1 MTPSLFS
8 FGRKRRHSEPAP
20 EESTGVDGLEE
31 AITAQSAAAVDAP
44 EPADAPEPE
53 PEPVDP
59 VDAALARWRSELVEL
74 GGVASLDDI
83 RMLDGVVDL
92 SAAHPSGLAQLYA
105 GRPTHLTSLI
115 REHSALSVA
124 RQSLREVAG
133 RTDSLARQFG
143 VAPVYLAIGVASW
156 TETVVSEHGAA
167 ASSASAASSTT
178 AASAGSSLSAPSAAS
193 SPVAEGSADAFDADA
208 AEAELARATAALD
221 ASRASHPD
229 SSSTARSA
237 QPGVVRTVNVPVLLR
252 PVRLSSAT
260 ADAALT
266 LDASIEVNPVLA
278 RALRRYGSTA
288 DVDAAARATLAG
300 AGFSPRSALERV
312 AALGREHLPGFE
324 IHEQQV
330 IGAFVHPGQA
340 LVEDLDEVWDRAR
353 ASALVAA
360 VAGDEEARAALDVDL
375 GEPVRTDRDPS
386 DERGAGD
393 LDPAQLDAVEAV
405 STGASLLLD
414 APPGSE
420 VAETLAA
427 IAADAAASGRTV
439 VHVPATS
446 ADGHAVAGALRDLGL
461 GDLVLDLT
469 EDGSWRRHVADAI
482 KESLG
487 AEPPEL
493 DVPAIVDMREELTV
507 TRDRVSRYVDALHR
521 ERAPWGVSVDDALER
536 LAELTS
542 DAHAART
549 RARVAPGR
557 LERLDDAGT
566 NRAHELLERAHE
578 LGVMTHAASTS
589 PWNGVAVAD
598 VDEATDSLVRLQ
610 RLSDELLPAV
620 IENAG
625 YVAGATSL
633 RRASTMGEWCEQLE
647 MLDGVRESLDVFQPA
662 VFERSAADMVIAT
675 ASKQWR
681 EDRSVQMSASD
692 RRHYAKAAR
701 DLVRPGRVVEDLHG
715 ELVKVQQRRETWRK
729 HDPEGGWPTLPHGLD
744 AMQATAQQTRELLDR
759 LQPVLGTA
767 PDAPVLM
774 DLPLETLLERA
785 GALADDDVTAQ
796 KLPQVNAVLAEL
808 DELGLSPLVAD
819 LAAREASADELDEEL
834 TFCWWSSILAQAL
847 RTDPD
852 LEGLD
857 AAALSGTARRLAELD
872 AEQSASLA
880 GPVHHAYARRVRTAV
895 EERKADARALY
906 IALSREDGVPL
917 RDILALHPIALTVKP
932 IWIIPPTLV
941 PQVLAPDAVVDLAVL
956 DASADVPVSRV
967 AAAMVRA
974 SQVIVV
980 GDLRRAETGL
990 AAELGSLLPSV
1001 TLPTGRN
1008 ALDAEIAAFL
1018 ATNGYEGVVDA
1029 IPAPPG
1035 TERLALSLV
1044 DGRGMPAPGQS
1055 AVETVGAEVDRVVD
1069 LVIEHAL
1076 THPEL
1081 SLGVVALNAR
1091 HADEIR
1097 RAAAAAVA
1105 GSPALEEFFATGI
1118 SEPFTVVDLPEAR
1131 SLRRDH
1137 VILAVGY
1144 AKTPHGR
1151 TIHSF
1156 GQVSERSGMV
1166 ELVEA
1171 LCASRG
1177 TTHVVSCLAA
1187 EDIDPERLHAP
1198 GARLLREVLAR
1209 AAGEAPQAEAGSA
1222 EVPDRLTSDLVA
1234 ALRRRDLLVVT
1245 GFGVEGGLRLPIA
1258 VGHPD
1263 YPGELV
1269 VAVLTDDADY
1279 VAEPSLRRRDRH
1291 WVERLEHRGW
1301 RVHRAFRASVFLD
1314 PEAEAA
1320 QIAELIEDELA
1331 LRAVTAAQEAIEVV
1345 PEDAEDPLTSASAA
1359 SAEDLDS
1366 ESAPRVDGADDAER
1380 AESAEG
1386 AAPVAFAPL
1395 VASAAGS
1402 GTGADDGAA
1411 SGTEP
1416 EPSPDDFNAAARTA
1430 SSRPVAGRDDAAPTA
1445 GEEAAP
1451 AEPTGPVDPV
1461 GASEESAAGPDEETV
1476 TEVPAEDPES
1486 EADTPA
1492 TLPDH
1497 VHDEPVPFFQLPEAD
1512 DATGA
1517 PAAEARAAARDV
1529 RPPIAQGLP
1538 LQAYTDDQLDDLL
1551 AWIRTDDVV
1560 RTEDEEV
1567 EELRRELALRRRG
1580 AGITAV
1586 LRNVV
1591 RRTR

>member
-31 AITAQSAAAVDAP
+31 AITAQSGEAAEDVP
-44 EPADAPEPE
+44 QPAEDPEPE

-83 RMLDGVVDL
+83 HMLDGVVDL

-178 AASAGSSLSAPSAAS
+178 AASAASSASAPSAAPAAS
-193 SPVAEGSADAFDADA
+193 GSAGDFDA

-229 SSSTARSA
+229 ASSTSRTA

-312 AALGREHLPGFE
+312 AALGREYLPGFE

-375 GEPVRTDRDPS
+375 GEPVRTDRAPS

-487 AEPPEL
+487 VEPPEL
-493 DVPAIVDMREELTV
+493 DVPAIVDMREELTA

-557 LERLDDAGT
+557 LERLDDAGMD
-566 NRAHELLERAHE
+566 RAHELLERAHE
-578 LGVMTHAASTS
+578 LGVMTRAASTS
-589 PWNGVAVAD
+589 PWNGVSVAD

-681 EDRSVQMSASD
+681 EDRSVQMAASD

-744 AMQATAQQTRELLDR
+744 AMQATAQQTRELIDR

-796 KLPQVNAVLAEL
+796 KLPRVNAVLTEL

-819 LAAREASADELDEEL
+819 LASREAGADELDEEL
-834 TFCWWSSILAQAL
+834 TFCWWSSVLAQAL

-880 GPVHHAYARRVRTAV
+880 GPVRHAYARRVRTAV

-941 PQVLAPDAVVDLAVL
+941 PQVLAPDALVDLAVL

-967 AAAMVRA
+967 VAAMVRA

-980 GDLRRAETGL
+980 GDLRRAKTGL

-1029 IPAPPG
+1029 VPAPPG

-1263 YPGELV
+1263 YPGELL

-1291 WVERLEHRGW
+1291 WVERLEHRRW

-1320 QIAELIEDELA
+1320 QIADLIDDELA
-1331 LRAVTAAQEAIEVV
+1331 LRTVMAAQEIVELV
-1345 PEDAEDPLTSASAA
+1345 PEDAEDPLTSASTA
-1359 SAEDLDS
+1359 SAE
-1366 ESAPRVDGADDAER
+1366 EVQPER
-1380 AESAEG
+1380 ATEPDG
-1386 AAPVAFAPL
+1386 AAPVEFEPLVSSAVESGSEEADASAGSASDPEPDSTADESDDAASADSTAGDAVGAEDGAVDVAPAAVDE
-1395 VASAAGS
+1395 VASA
-1402 GTGADDGAA
+1402 
-1411 SGTEP
+1411 
-1416 EPSPDDFNAAARTA
+1416 
-1430 SSRPVAGRDDAAPTA
+1430 
-1445 GEEAAP
+1445 
-1451 AEPTGPVDPV
+1451 EPTVSVDTAA
-1461 GASEESAAGPDEETV
+1461 ASEEPDAGPDEETV
-1476 TEVPAEDPES
+1476 TEAPAEESASDADPAE
-1486 EADTPA
+1486 E
-1492 TLPDH
+1492 LPDR

-1512 DATGA
+1512 EATGI

>member
-31 AITAQSAAAVDAP
+31 AITAQSGEAAEDVP
-44 EPADAPEPE
+44 QPAEDPEPE

-83 RMLDGVVDL
+83 HMLDGVVDL

-178 AASAGSSLSAPSAAS
+178 AASAASSASAPSAAS
-193 SPVAEGSADAFDADA
+193 AAPAASGSAGDFDA

-229 SSSTARSA
+229 ASSTSRTA

-312 AALGREHLPGFE
+312 AALGREYLPGFE

-375 GEPVRTDRDPS
+375 GEPVRTDRAPS

-487 AEPPEL
+487 VEPPEL
-493 DVPAIVDMREELTV
+493 DVPAIVDMREELTA

-557 LERLDDAGT
+557 LERLDDAGMD
-566 NRAHELLERAHE
+566 RAHELLERAHE
-578 LGVMTHAASTS
+578 LGVMTRAASTS
-589 PWNGVAVAD
+589 PWNGVSVAD

-681 EDRSVQMSASD
+681 EDRSVQMAASD

-744 AMQATAQQTRELLDR
+744 AMQATAQQTRELIDR

-796 KLPQVNAVLAEL
+796 KLPRVNAVLTEL

-819 LAAREASADELDEEL
+819 LASREAGADELDEEL
-834 TFCWWSSILAQAL
+834 TFCWWSSVLAQAL

-880 GPVHHAYARRVRTAV
+880 GPVRHAYARRVRTAV

-941 PQVLAPDAVVDLAVL
+941 PQVLAPDALVDLAVL

-967 AAAMVRA
+967 VAAMVRA

-1029 IPAPPG
+1029 VPAPPG

-1263 YPGELV
+1263 YPGELL

-1291 WVERLEHRGW
+1291 WVERLEHRRW

-1320 QIAELIEDELA
+1320 QIADLIDDELA
-1331 LRAVTAAQEAIEVV
+1331 LRTVMAAQEIVELV
-1345 PEDAEDPLTSASAA
+1345 PEDAEDPLTSASTA
-1359 SAEDLDS
+1359 SAE
-1366 ESAPRVDGADDAER
+1366 EVQPER
-1380 AESAEG
+1380 ATEPDG
-1386 AAPVAFAPL
+1386 AAPVEFEPLVSSAVESGSEEADASAGSASDPEPDSTADESDDAASADSTAGDAVGAEDGAVDVAPAAVDE
-1395 VASAAGS
+1395 VASA
-1402 GTGADDGAA
+1402 
-1411 SGTEP
+1411 
-1416 EPSPDDFNAAARTA
+1416 
-1430 SSRPVAGRDDAAPTA
+1430 
-1445 GEEAAP
+1445 
-1451 AEPTGPVDPV
+1451 EPTVSVDTAA
-1461 GASEESAAGPDEETV
+1461 ASEEPDAGPDEETV
-1476 TEVPAEDPES
+1476 TEAPAEESASDADPAE
-1486 EADTPA
+1486 E
-1492 TLPDH
+1492 LPDR

-1512 DATGA
+1512 EATGI

>member
-31 AITAQSAAAVDAP
+31 AITAQSGEAAEDVP
-44 EPADAPEPE
+44 QPAEDPEPE

-83 RMLDGVVDL
+83 HMLDGVVDL

-178 AASAGSSLSAPSAAS
+178 AASAASSASAPSAAS
-193 SPVAEGSADAFDADA
+193 AAPAASGSAGDFDA

-229 SSSTARSA
+229 ASSTSRTA

-312 AALGREHLPGFE
+312 AALGREYLPGFE

-360 VAGDEEARAALDVDL
+360 VAGEEEARAALDVDL
-375 GEPVRTDRDPS
+375 GEPVRTDRAPS

-487 AEPPEL
+487 VEPPEL
-493 DVPAIVDMREELTV
+493 DVPAIVDMREELTA

-557 LERLDDAGT
+557 LERLDDAGMD
-566 NRAHELLERAHE
+566 RAHELLERAHE
-578 LGVMTHAASTS
+578 LGVMTRAASTS
-589 PWNGVAVAD
+589 PWNGVSVAD

-681 EDRSVQMSASD
+681 EDRSVQMAASD

-744 AMQATAQQTRELLDR
+744 AMQATAQQTRELIDR

-767 PDAPVLM
+767 PDAPV
-774 DLPLETLLERA
+774 LLERA

-796 KLPQVNAVLAEL
+796 KLPRVNAVLTEL

-819 LAAREASADELDEEL
+819 LASREAGADGLDEEL
-834 TFCWWSSILAQAL
+834 TFCWWSSVLAQAL

-880 GPVHHAYARRVRTAV
+880 GPVRHAYARRVRTAV

-941 PQVLAPDAVVDLAVL
+941 PQVLAPDALVDLAVL

-967 AAAMVRA
+967 VAAMVRA

-1029 IPAPPG
+1029 VPAPPG

-1222 EVPDRLTSDLVA
+1222 EVPDRLTSDLVG

-1263 YPGELV
+1263 APGELL
-1269 VAVLTDDADY
+1269 VAVLTDDAEY

-1301 RVHRAFRASVFLD
+1301 RVRRAFRASVFLD

-1320 QIAELIEDELA
+1320 QIAELIDDELA

-1345 PEDAEDPLTSASAA
+1345 PEDAEDPLTSMSAA
-1359 SAEDLDS
+1359 SAE
-1366 ESAPRVDGADDAER
+1366 EVEPER
-1380 AESAEG
+1380 ATEPDG
-1386 AAPVAFAPL
+1386 AAPVEFEPLVSSAVESGSEDADASAGSASDPEPDSTVDESDDAASADSTAGDAVGAEDGAVDVAPAAVDE
-1395 VASAAGS
+1395 VASA
-1402 GTGADDGAA
+1402 
-1411 SGTEP
+1411 
-1416 EPSPDDFNAAARTA
+1416 
-1430 SSRPVAGRDDAAPTA
+1430 
-1445 GEEAAP
+1445 
-1451 AEPTGPVDPV
+1451 EPTVSVDTAA
-1461 GASEESAAGPDEETV
+1461 ASEEPDAGPDEETV
-1476 TEVPAEDPES
+1476 TVAPAEES
-1486 EADTPA
+1486 ASDADA
-1492 TLPDH
+1492 AEELPDR
-1497 VHDEPVPFFQLPEAD
+1497 VHDEPGPFFQLPEAD
-1512 DATGA
+1512 EATGI

>member
-8 FGRKRRHSEPAP
+8 FGRKRRQSESVP
-20 EESTGVDGLEE
+20 EESAGVDGLEE
-31 AITAQSAAAVDAP
+31 AISAQSAAVPEDAP
-44 EPADAPEPE
+44 EPADVPEPE

-59 VDAALARWRSELVEL
+59 VEAALARWRGELVEL

-156 TETVVSEHGAA
+156 TETVASEHGSAT
-167 ASSASAASSTT
+167 ASAASSTT
-178 AASAGSSLSAPSAAS
+178 AASAASAAS
-193 SPVAEGSADAFDADA
+193 DSSAASAAAVADDFDADA

-229 SSSTARSA
+229 ASSTARPA

-375 GEPVRTDRDPS
+375 GEPVRVDRDPS
-386 DERGAGD
+386 EERGAGD

-427 IAADAAASGRTV
+427 VAADAAASGRTV

-487 AEPPEL
+487 VEPPEL
-493 DVPAIVDMREELTV
+493 DVPAIVDMREELTT

-549 RARVAPGR
+549 RARVDPGR
-557 LERLDDAGT
+557 LERLDDAGMD
-566 NRAHELLERAHE
+566 RARELLARAHE
-578 LGVMTHAASTS
+578 LGVMTRAASTS
-589 PWNGVAVAD
+589 PWNGISVAD

-625 YVAGATSL
+625 YVAGATSI
-633 RRASTMGEWCEQLE
+633 RRATTMGEWCEQLE

-744 AMQATAQQTRELLDR
+744 AMQATAQQTRELIDR

-774 DLPLETLLERA
+774 DVPLETLLERA

-796 KLPQVNAVLAEL
+796 KLPRVNAVLTEL

-819 LAAREASADELDEEL
+819 LASREVGAGELDEEL
-834 TFCWWSSILAQAL
+834 TFCWWSSVLAQAL

-857 AAALSGTARRLAELD
+857 ASALSTTAQRLAALD
-872 AEQSASLA
+872 AQQSASLA
-880 GPVHHAYARRVRTAV
+880 GPVRHAYARRVRTAV

-967 AAAMVRA
+967 VAAMVRA

-1029 IPAPPG
+1029 VPAPPG

-1097 RAAAAAVA
+1097 RAAAAAVS
-1105 GSPALEEFFATGI
+1105 GSPALEEFFAAGI

-1177 TTHVVSCLAA
+1177 TTHVVSCLSA

-1209 AAGEAPQAEAGSA
+1209 AAGQAPQAEAGSA
-1222 EVPDRLTSDLVA
+1222 DVPDRLTADLVT

-1263 YPGELV
+1263 APGELL

-1301 RVHRAFRASVFLD
+1301 RVHRAYRASVFLD

-1320 QIAELIEDELA
+1320 RIAELIDDELA
-1331 LRAVTAAQEAIEVV
+1331 LRTGLAAQEAVELV
-1345 PEDAEDPLTSASAA
+1345 PEDAEDPLTSAPAQSP
-1359 SAEDLDS
+1359 EDS
-1366 ESAPRVDGADDAER
+1366 ETASSLEAGNAGSP
-1380 AESAEG
+1380 EG
-1386 AAPVAFAPL
+1386 AAPVEFEPL
-1395 VASAAGS
+1395 VASATEPEEG
-1402 GTGADDGAA
+1402 GADDVVAETA
-1411 SGTEP
+1411 PEP
-1416 EPSPDDFNAAARTA
+1416 EPEPEPGDGTSHADVAADRERAEPSSGSFPAETVGADDEAADISVEPSQEEDVADDDGEADVRQETSPQGDPAPERL
-1430 SSRPVAGRDDAAPTA
+1430 AAP
-1445 GEEAAP
+1445 G
-1451 AEPTGPVDPV
+1451 
-1461 GASEESAAGPDEETV
+1461 
-1476 TEVPAEDPES
+1476 
-1486 EADTPA
+1486 
-1492 TLPDH
+1492 
-1497 VHDEPVPFFQLPEAD
+1497 HDEPVPFFQLPEAD
-1512 DATGA
+1512 DASGV
-1517 PAAEARAAARDV
+1517 PAAQARAAARDV

-1551 AWIRTDDVV
+1551 AWIRSDDVV
-1560 RTEDEEV
+1560 RTDDEEV

>member
-31 AITAQSAAAVDAP
+31 AITAQSGEAAEDVP
-44 EPADAPEPE
+44 QPAEDPEPE

-83 RMLDGVVDL
+83 HMLDGVVDL

-178 AASAGSSLSAPSAAS
+178 AASAASSASAPSAAPAAS
-193 SPVAEGSADAFDADA
+193 GSAGDFDA

-229 SSSTARSA
+229 ASSTSRTA

-312 AALGREHLPGFE
+312 AALGREYLPGFE

-375 GEPVRTDRDPS
+375 GEPVRTDRAPS

-487 AEPPEL
+487 VEPPEL
-493 DVPAIVDMREELTV
+493 DVPAIVDMREELTA

-557 LERLDDAGT
+557 LERLDDAGMD
-566 NRAHELLERAHE
+566 RAHELLERAHE
-578 LGVMTHAASTS
+578 LGVMTRAASTS
-589 PWNGVAVAD
+589 PWNGVSVAD

-681 EDRSVQMSASD
+681 EDRSVQMAASD

-744 AMQATAQQTRELLDR
+744 AMQATAQQTRELIDR

-796 KLPQVNAVLAEL
+796 KLPRVNAVLTEL

-819 LAAREASADELDEEL
+819 LASREAGADELDEEL
-834 TFCWWSSILAQAL
+834 TFCWWSSVLAQAL

-880 GPVHHAYARRVRTAV
+880 GPVRHAYARRVRTAV

-941 PQVLAPDAVVDLAVL
+941 PQVLAPDALVDLAVL

-967 AAAMVRA
+967 VAAMVRA

-1029 IPAPPG
+1029 VPAPPG

-1263 YPGELV
+1263 YPGELL

-1291 WVERLEHRGW
+1291 WVERLEHRRW

-1320 QIAELIEDELA
+1320 QIADLIDDELA
-1331 LRAVTAAQEAIEVV
+1331 LRTVMAAQEIVELV
-1345 PEDAEDPLTSASAA
+1345 PEDAEDPLTSASTA
-1359 SAEDLDS
+1359 SAE
-1366 ESAPRVDGADDAER
+1366 EVQPER
-1380 AESAEG
+1380 ATEPDG
-1386 AAPVAFAPL
+1386 AAPVEFEPLVSSAVESGSEEADASAGSASDPEPDSTADESDDAASADSTAGDAVGAEDGAVDVAPAAVDE
-1395 VASAAGS
+1395 VASA
-1402 GTGADDGAA
+1402 
-1411 SGTEP
+1411 
-1416 EPSPDDFNAAARTA
+1416 
-1430 SSRPVAGRDDAAPTA
+1430 
-1445 GEEAAP
+1445 
-1451 AEPTGPVDPV
+1451 EPTVSVDTAA
-1461 GASEESAAGPDEETV
+1461 ASEEPDAGPDEETV
-1476 TEVPAEDPES
+1476 TEAPAEESASDADPAE
-1486 EADTPA
+1486 E
-1492 TLPDH
+1492 LPDR

-1512 DATGA
+1512 EATGI